1 MALEKKRNL
10 FDIKFANFAINLNF
24 VCLVLVI
31 PPARLTV
38 NLFSVFTD
46 KFSKFR
52 QNASVLVLMLT
63 TQPRALKVSGLNAK
77 CECVIIYN
85 LDKMSTMCV
94 LLTKIQLCTWYIVHF
109 N

>member
-10 FDIKFANFAINLNF
+10 FDIKFANFTINLNF

-31 PPARLTV
+31 PPACPAV
-38 NLFSVFTD
+38 NLFSVFSD

-63 TQPRALKVSGLNAK
+63 TQLRAVKGSGLDAK

-85 LDKMSTMCV
+85 LDKMSTM
-94 LLTKIQLCTWYIVHF
+94 
-109 N
+109 